1 MEMVWSTG
9 SISGSFSRTGDSGAP
24 VATSMTSYSSSPAE
38 HVCGEPE
45 MITAMHAIQALMN
58 ELVDYAG
65 LFPPASLDMEATVRN
80 YAGYR
85 DSAAAPMLGRLIVPV
100 SRFEEFDRR
109 SEDLLPPVPD
119 AEAADEDPDP
129 WVISALV
136 SSAADIEAVERDL
149 EAIDAF
155 NDRHASEG
163 GGAAIV
169 DTIELPAATERTVP
183 TPTAP

>member
-1 MEMVWSTG
+1 
-9 SISGSFSRTGDSGAP
+9 
-24 VATSMTSYSSSPAE
+24 
-38 HVCGEPE
+38 